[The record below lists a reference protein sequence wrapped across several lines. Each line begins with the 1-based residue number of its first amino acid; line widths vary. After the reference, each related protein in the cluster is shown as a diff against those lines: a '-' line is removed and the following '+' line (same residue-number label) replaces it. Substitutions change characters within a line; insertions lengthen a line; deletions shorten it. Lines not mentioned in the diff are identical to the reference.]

1 MDHADAYTHPLP
13 ARRIDMRVND
23 QSFDND
29 PPEGWGGDQRGPY
42 CRRMSI
48 STMSSL
54 LDGFPA
60 YREEVFIRL
69 VTDSSRADAV
79 KMSDAGFGRLSTAD
93 FGGSD
98 P

>member
-1 MDHADAYTHPLP
+1 
-13 ARRIDMRVND
+13 
-23 QSFDND
+23 
-29 PPEGWGGDQRGPY
+29 
-42 CRRMSI
+42 
-48 STMSSL
+48 MSSL

-93 FGGSD
+93 LVDLIRRLIQGDILPPGHISVD
-98 P
+98 GVD